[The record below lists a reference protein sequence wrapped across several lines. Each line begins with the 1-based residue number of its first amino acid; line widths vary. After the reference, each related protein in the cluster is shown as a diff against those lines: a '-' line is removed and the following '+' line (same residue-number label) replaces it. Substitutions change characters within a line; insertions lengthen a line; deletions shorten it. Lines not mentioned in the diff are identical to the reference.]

1 MDEIEVVCNIELNMK
16 SLEEF
21 DRILLKNIDEVSY
34 KINVVEFEKE
44 YIVKINTKDTLK
56 EFRYR
61 KVEKLYDQVLLMVKN
76 LLLQINKKN
85 YKWGTLIGV
94 RPSKLYR
101 KFLEDGI
108 SHEEIKVIFKEI
120 YLVSEEKIELLK
132 KIVEKELKYLNDDKI
147 NVYVGI
153 PFCPTK
159 CKYCSFAS
167 YELKGLH
174 GKSYSKF
181 VDTLLEEIKLS
192 GFFLKNNNYEHKN
205 YSKHIFSLHF
215 LLFSNRKCSAGKQ
228 SFSRS
233 KVWY

>member
-1 MDEIEVVCNIELNMK
+1 MDEIEVVCNIKLNMK

-21 DRILLKNIDEVSY
+21 DRILLKNIEKVFY
-34 KINVVEFEKE
+34 EINVLEFEKE
-44 YIVKINTKDTLK
+44 YIVKINTKDTVK

-120 YLVSEEKIELLK
+120 K
-132 KIVEKELKYLNDDKI
+132 
-147 NVYVGI
+147 
-153 PFCPTK
+153 
-159 CKYCSFAS
+159 
-167 YELKGLH
+167 
-174 GKSYSKF
+174 
-181 VDTLLEEIKLS
+181 
-192 GFFLKNNNYEHKN
+192 
-205 YSKHIFSLHF
+205 
-215 LLFSNRKCSAGKQ
+215 
-228 SFSRS
+228 
-233 KVWY
+233 